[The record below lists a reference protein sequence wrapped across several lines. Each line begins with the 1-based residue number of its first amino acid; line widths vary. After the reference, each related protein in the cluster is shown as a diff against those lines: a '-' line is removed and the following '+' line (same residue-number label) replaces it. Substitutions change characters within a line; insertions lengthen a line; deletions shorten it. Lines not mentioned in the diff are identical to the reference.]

1 MMAEIYRF
9 GATDVTSFLTH
20 LQVVDGNIAVAPL
33 QQADYVVPG
42 RTGAIAATPW
52 WGPRVVTFG
61 GVVAGAS
68 RSAYQTNVKGLA
80 RLVHNGGQPFT
91 LQRTLDVPGT
101 PSTQV
106 TEATARYLGGLESVD
121 EVSNRVG
128 RVAFDVQLMD
138 GYFYEGGTTLAG
150 TVTGTAT
157 FTVAGDAPT
166 QLVTLTYSVGAG
178 SQRVSNAAFPGLGR
192 LTLMP
197 GSNTLTLTGGG
208 SVVVSYR
215 AAYL

>member
-9 GATDVTSFLTH
+9 SSINVTRFLTH

-33 QQADYVVPG
+33 QQSDYVVPG

-61 GVVAGAS
+61 GVVAGAT
-68 RSAYQTNVKGLA
+68 RTEYQFNVKGLA
-80 RLVHNGGQPFT
+80 TLVHNGGRPFT
-91 LQRTLDVPGT
+91 LQRTLDVAGT

-106 TEATARYLGGLESVD
+106 TEATARYLGGLETVD
-121 EVSNRVG
+121 ALSNRAG

-138 GYFYEGGTTLAG
+138 GYFYDRDTTLAG
-150 TVTGTAT
+150 TVTGTRT
-157 FTVAGDAPT
+157 FTVEGDAPT

>member
-1 MMAEIYRF
+1 MAEIYRF
-9 GATDVTSFLTH
+9 SSINVTRFLTH

-33 QQADYVVPG
+33 QQSDYVVPG

-61 GVVAGAS
+61 GVVAGAT
-68 RSAYQTNVKGLA
+68 RTEYQFNVKGLA
-80 RLVHNGGQPFT
+80 TLVHNGGRPFT

-101 PSTQV
+101 PGTQV
-106 TEATARYLGGLESVD
+106 TEATARYLSGLESVD
-121 EVSNRVG
+121 ELSNRLG

-138 GYFYEGGTTLAG
+138 GYFYDRDTTLAG
-150 TVTGTAT
+150 TVTAGTAT
-157 FTVAGDAPT
+157 FTVEGDAPT
-166 QLVTLTYSVGAG
+166 QLVSLNYSQGAG
-178 SQRVSNAAFPGLGR
+178 SQRVNNLAFPGLGR
-192 LTLMP
+192 LTLVP
-197 GSNTLTLTGGG
+197 GANSLTLTGGG

>member
-1 MMAEIYRF
+1 MAETYKINT
-9 GATDVTSFLTH
+9 TDVTSFLTH

-42 RTGAIAATPW
+42 RTGAVAATPW

-61 GVVAGAS
+61 GVVSGTT

-80 RLVHNGGQPFT
+80 KLVHNGGQTFT
-91 LQRTLDVPGT
+91 LQRTLDVLGT

-106 TEATARYLGGLESVD
+106 TEATARYLGGLESVN

-138 GYFYEGGTTLAG
+138 GYFYNAGTTLAG

-166 QLVTLTYSVGAG
+166 QLVTLAYSVGAG
-178 SQRVSNAAFPGLGR
+178 SQRVSNAAFPGLSR

-208 SVVVSYR
+208 TVVVSYR

>member
-1 MMAEIYRF
+1 MMAETYKINT
-9 GATDVTSFLTH
+9 TDVTSFLTH

-33 QQADYVVPG
+33 RQADYVVPG

-80 RLVHNGGQPFT
+80 KLVHNGGQPFT

-157 FTVAGDAPT
+157 FTVTGDAPT
-166 QLVTLTYSVGAG
+166 QLVTLAYSVGAG

-192 LTLMP
+192 LTLVP